1 MGGWRFLILFTIIS
15 IVLEV
20 TKTGTSIWLSAWAG
34 DSTWVPWGEGDL
46 WLHDGGGGGESLP
59 APSRSGREV
68 WEVGLRE
75 VVACPI
81 PCLAY
86 CPSPAVCMGACA
98 FALTLPPSPA
108 TLGS

>member
-46 WLHDGGGGGESLP
+46 WLQYGGGVTASPKPEWEGGVG
-59 APSRSGREV
+59 GR
-68 WEVGLRE
+68 
-75 VVACPI
+75 A
-81 PCLAY
+81 
-86 CPSPAVCMGACA
+86 
-98 FALTLPPSPA
+98 
-108 TLGS
+108 